1 MKSLFF
7 LVGML
12 LTSSAFA
19 QSKIL
24 NPQTCFRGPFET
36 HQVWFDTLKEK
47 KPNFNS
53 EGFLKVFPEST
64 FNEFKDKLECID
76 FTYEVDGLTVEG
88 FYLKPKNQDDKPL
101 PLVIYNRG
109 GNAHFGYV
117 VFGKKMQLIAEIAMQ
132 GYAVLGSQYRGSV
145 RRFRENNGFDEF
157 GGADVNDV
165 VALTEVAKDIP
176 GVDASRY
183 ALVGWSRGV
192 SQAYQA
198 SRYMDNVAAIVA
210 IAGVVDA
217 EKELQWRPKMEN
229 VYKARVPDFEANRS
243 AALAKRSAIYWLDE
257 LPQSAPILLIHG
269 TEDKRVD
276 PQQSRIMAGALE
288 KNGHPHKLMMI
299 EGGDHGLFT
308 HREQLR
314 TETTGWLDKYLKSSQ

>member
-1 MKSLFF
+1 MKSIFF

-19 QSKIL
+19 QNKIL
-24 NPQTCFRGPFET
+24 NPQTCFRGPFEN

-64 FNEFKDKLECID
+64 FNEFKDKLECVD

-88 FYLKPKNQDDKPL
+88 FYLKPKEHGDTPL

-109 GNAHFGYV
+109 GNAGFGYV
-117 VFGKKMQLIAEIAMQ
+117 VFGKKMQLIADIAMR
-132 GYAVLGSQYRGSV
+132 GYAVIGSQYRGAS
-145 RRFRENNGFDEF
+145 RRFIENNGFDEF

-165 VALTEVAKDIP
+165 VALTEVAKALP

-198 SRYMDNVAAIVA
+198 SRQMENVSAIVA

-217 EKELQWRPKMEN
+217 EKSLAWRPKMEK
-229 VYKARVPDFEANRS
+229 VYQARIPGFDTNRS
-243 AALAKRSAIYWLDE
+243 EELYKRSAIHWLDE
-257 LPQSAPILLIHG
+257 LPQQAPILLIHG
-269 TEDKRVD
+269 SNDKRVNVT
-276 PQQSRIMAGALE
+276 QSQHMAEALNS
-288 KNGHPHKLMMI
+288 KGHPNKLVVY
-299 EGGDHGLFT
+299 EGGSHSLSS
-308 HREQLR
+308 HREEMLNQIIHF
-314 TETTGWLDKYLKSSQ
+314 LDNSSGK